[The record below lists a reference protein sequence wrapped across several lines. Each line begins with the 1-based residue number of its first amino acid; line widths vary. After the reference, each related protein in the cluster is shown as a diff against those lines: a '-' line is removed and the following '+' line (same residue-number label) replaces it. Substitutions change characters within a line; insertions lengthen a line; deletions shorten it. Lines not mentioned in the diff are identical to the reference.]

1 MYKWYC
7 VHLWF
12 WYVHVYIFNICSQ
25 GGVRL
30 NVRLPCPSPDGSLLH
45 LRFSTDTTTDTT
57 NTANTTADTTDTTDT
72 ANTTNAANRILR
84 GGIDDVHVVELIR
97 DEAQIN
103 VYYATVPGELA

>member
-1 MYKWYC
+1 M
-7 VHLWF
+7 
-12 WYVHVYIFNICSQ
+12 
-25 GGVRL
+25 
-30 NVRLPCPSPDGSLLH
+30 RLPCPSPDGSLLH

-72 ANTTNAANRILR
+72 ANRILR

-103 VYYATVPGELA
+103 VYYAAVPGELA